1 MHPVSN
7 LTDTQ
12 FVIEEQFF
20 HPFDPLLNG
29 IFFNTD
35 PLKLGEQLAE
45 KTIFAVTLVL
55 QIFGQVLP
63 VLQIRIAHI
72 PDHSQTDLF
81 HHPHPPVVDHL
92 KTDRLQLF
100 PNALELFRRQ
110 GSGKC
115 DHTQF
120 HFQRQNAFFPE
131 NVRNGHYT
139 PAAYHILYINCRFHD
154 PYAKIVN
161 VSQVNSFPSRFLVPV
176 SPDSACFKQP

>member
-1 MHPVSN
+1 MSKRIKTTILFFILLIISVIGNTLYTSSN
-7 LTDTQ
+7 LS
-12 FVIEEQFF
+12 ESFF
-20 HPFDPLLNG
+20 IHSEHTSDCQLQAPL
-29 IFFNTD
+29 
-35 PLKLGEQLAE
+35 PMAE
-45 KTIFAVTLVL
+45 KALRHL
-55 QIFGQVLP
+55 S
-63 VLQIRIAHI
+63 
-72 PDHSQTDLF
+72 DHSQTDLF
-81 HHPHPPVVDHL
+81 YHPHPPVVDHL